1 MLQTIINFND
11 MFEGSYDKENL
22 MTFHNISQNM
32 KANRSRKTAPTIK
45 YPENPSKYSNGE
57 FDWTMS
63 RARDVGRDNDNHLA
77 HSQQSK
83 LTDVFQKS
91 QERIDEQIRLYNCR
105 YQKLLEAITDMQ
117 IRDLIAFN
125 RIKEQV
131 TM

>member
-32 KANRSRKTAPTIK
+32 KANRSRKTAATQK
-45 YPENPSKYSNGE
+45 YTENPYKYSNGE

-63 RARDVGRDNDNHLA
+63 RARDVGRDNDNHLT

>member
-32 KANRSRKTAPTIK
+32 KANRSRKIGPTQK
-45 YPENPSKYSNGE
+45 YQEKPSKYSNGE